1 MKYKIPFLASLLLLL
16 TTLALLGGCTPIKP
30 ASADIPAEI
39 TSNIPI
45 VPEPSTDPCEI
56 SDTTD
61 IMAQTTAADTSPMIP
76 DVFSETTS
84 IQENETTAITES
96 VQPTRIAVPRLSGQT
111 REEAETVLQ
120 NAGIPYTVIE
130 SYSDQYEKGTV
141 IKLQFYGVVDDQ
153 FCYVN
158 PNYPTELIVSIGR
171 RWKTNVTAL
180 DAKRIYL
187 TFDDGPHHNTDRVL
201 EILDTYGAK
210 ATFFTLGSYVAVY
223 PERTKAI
230 SDNGHLLACHSYSH
244 NYMKLYESADSVLA
258 EIAAWENAVEK
269 ADVPLPPTVF
279 FRFPGGTTTSYMKQ
293 DRYEDIFW
301 AITDAG
307 YLTMDWTCANNDRY
321 PQGKTEEQTVQ
332 DFLKASTVA
341 TLESLKYSPTI
352 PKVMLMHDTADE
364 TVEVLPWI
372 LEYLIGEGYT
382 FGTLDELNGYWVF
395 H

>member
-1 MKYKIPFLASLLLLL
+1 
-16 TTLALLGGCTPIKP
+16 
-30 ASADIPAEI
+30 
-39 TSNIPI
+39 
-45 VPEPSTDPCEI
+45 V
-56 SDTTD
+56 
-61 IMAQTTAADTSPMIP
+61 TTAIP
-76 DVFSETTS
+76 ES
-84 IQENETTAITES
+84 ETTAITES
-96 VQPTRIAVPRLSGQT
+96 VQPIRIAVPRLSGQT

-210 ATFFTLGSYVAVY
+210 ATFFTLGSYIAVY

-244 NYMKLYESADSVLA
+244 DYMKLYESADSVLA

-321 PQGKTEEQTVQ
+321 PQGKTEDQTVQ

>member
-1 MKYKIPFLASLLLLL
+1 MKYRNPFLASLLLLL
-16 TTLALLGGCTPIKP
+16 TTLALLGGCTPVKP

-39 TSNIPI
+39 TSIIPI

-96 VQPTRIAVPRLSGQT
+96 VQPIRIAVPRLSGQT

-244 NYMKLYESADSVLA
+244 DYMKLYESADSVLA

-321 PQGKTEEQTVQ
+321 PQGKTEDQTVQ